1 MKDFGVERVI
11 TYSTVQQRK
20 CNLDEKQLWS
30 LVLLAV
36 EAIEREI
43 TNVSEFLPFCLD
55 DLHITKDGRH
65 VELTFPRCC
74 THTTADYLPP
84 ELDSKCQVEVEHLC
98 VAKMYLYTLGCWLNE
113 VLMKNPN
120 VRLDASLILH
130 SVVNMMKLQNC
141 KSRIDLP
148 TCKQI
153 IINQVKLLCLLPEQ
167 ILESL
172 RSELSDVV
180 QEESTSV
187 EEISVED
194 QLRRFEIES
203 AMFVYPERA
212 TSSSM
217 LVVVL
222 RDQKAPRVNDVDKL
236 PDVEA
241 SVSVNSVLERYF
253 ETSEAEGKVLVDLPR
268 AQVAKLLPFEQT
280 LLQAKFQRFGAQAGV
295 NSINYVSSEASV
307 AFCTKLTTASLVVD
321 LKAMPDTVSTQRLI
335 KVAQRDETSKSL
347 PIHSHY
353 LPAEDLFV
361 KDMSDSLSSDFG
373 SRHDLSDVI
382 SSRLRLPSSASWLRL
397 HGRSCS
403 SLPEVQ
409 VRIASLVRSFSEPCL
424 ATGGSGEEE
433 GTRSDN
439 SSLLCLK
446 LDRPTLLAD
455 HKALK
460 GKQFDQGGLHLEK
473 GDGQQEDYSTVPE
486 RLGANLADEVAK
498 QQPLTAVLHGD
509 AIANACKKPP
519 VPVRTKKKSIVTEP
533 PPNLQAD
540 IALEQKATA
549 AAPFVRNSFRG
560 IRNSRHTSWR
570 GAHAQKRSRTIAP
583 NDDRAA
589 AATTGDHFNGDEV
602 VVVVRSSLRRR
613 GNGKADHRTMT
624 VPAFRNHDR
633 LPSIRLKAPS
643 TEQRKLFCKI
653 RDGNVLVV
661 LLNGQRVDVACK
673 INCTALDIFEV
684 VCTHTN
690 LVERHFFGLTY
701 LKDGE
706 YFFLEPE
713 QKVYRFAPPGWRHQ
727 ANENARVAFC
737 LYLRLKFYPVVLDF
751 VKTELTM
758 YHIYLQLRHDIMD
771 ERLQCEQESAY
782 QLAALALQAEVG
794 DRPSQELYF
803 EPQSYLPPAF
813 LKQENID
820 RIRARLAQMHFRHAG
835 KSSHVA
841 EVETKPSHMLTP
853 SPLGDP
859 DTGVPLWIGIMNRG
873 LVIFE
878 EKGGFR
884 IPLSHHPWHLT
895 QTLQFDH
902 KKFYIVARKSQ
913 NGLTLNKLTF
923 FTDSYRKSSYFVN
936 FAAAQHRFCMK
947 MRTWAST
954 LTKERRSGRCADN
967 TASSALVDPQGNS
980 SETAAD
986 SPCRPHFDM
995 QQPPNGA
1002 HQERPVDVVS
1012 ACSATLPRPAVPSR
1026 RAKVANESNGQPN
1039 KISFLSQDSS
1049 HSTSALTNDKTFSG
1063 KVSSAFIIFVMPY
1076 L

>member
-98 VAKMYLYTLGCWLNE
+98 VAKVAICPYLYTSLWPISLQMYLYTLGCWLNE

-148 TCKQI
+148 TCKQRLWLKI

-570 GAHAQKRSRTIAP
+570 VSDKKTTSHDGYATVPLFNVLIVQKFQWVHEMKRSRTIAP
-583 NDDRAA
+583 NDERAA
-589 AATTGDHFNGDEV
+589 AATTGDHLNGDEV

-643 TEQRKLFCKI
+643 TEW
-653 RDGNVLVV
+653 V
-661 LLNGQRVDVACK
+661 
-673 INCTALDIFEV
+673 EV
-684 VCTHTN
+684 
-690 LVERHFFGLTY
+690 
-701 LKDGE
+701 
-706 YFFLEPE
+706 
-713 QKVYRFAPPGWRHQ
+713 
-727 ANENARVAFC
+727 
-737 LYLRLKFYPVVLDF
+737 
-751 VKTELTM
+751 
-758 YHIYLQLRHDIMD
+758 
-771 ERLQCEQESAY
+771 
-782 QLAALALQAEVG
+782 
-794 DRPSQELYF
+794 
-803 EPQSYLPPAF
+803 
-813 LKQENID
+813 
-820 RIRARLAQMHFRHAG
+820 
-835 KSSHVA
+835 
-841 EVETKPSHMLTP
+841 
-853 SPLGDP
+853 
-859 DTGVPLWIGIMNRG
+859 
-873 LVIFE
+873 
-878 EKGGFR
+878 
-884 IPLSHHPWHLT
+884 HP
-895 QTLQFDH
+895 
-902 KKFYIVARKSQ
+902 
-913 NGLTLNKLTF
+913 
-923 FTDSYRKSSYFVN
+923 
-936 FAAAQHRFCMK
+936 
-947 MRTWAST
+947 
-954 LTKERRSGRCADN
+954 
-967 TASSALVDPQGNS
+967 
-980 SETAAD
+980 
-986 SPCRPHFDM
+986 
-995 QQPPNGA
+995 
-1002 HQERPVDVVS
+1002 
-1012 ACSATLPRPAVPSR
+1012 
-1026 RAKVANESNGQPN
+1026 
-1039 KISFLSQDSS
+1039 
-1049 HSTSALTNDKTFSG
+1049 
-1063 KVSSAFIIFVMPY
+1063 
-1076 L
+1076 